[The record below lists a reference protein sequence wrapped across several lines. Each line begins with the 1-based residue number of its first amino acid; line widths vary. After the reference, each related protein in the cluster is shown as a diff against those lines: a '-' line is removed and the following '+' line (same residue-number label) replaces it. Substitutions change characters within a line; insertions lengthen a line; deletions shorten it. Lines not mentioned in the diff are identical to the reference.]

1 MALEHKITASDCP
14 CWRRSGDLCRSNLRQ
29 PPLTENLLV
38 WISTPHVGSIAGC
51 AIFDRMSIMS
61 SSVRLRGLIG
71 WLALAFV
78 AAALGGLGSVNAPD
92 FYSQLVLPEWA
103 PPAWL
108 FGPVW
113 TLLYLMMGL
122 ASWLV
127 WRVASFDAA
136 RLALLL
142 YLVQLALNTLWS
154 WLFFAWQNGLLAFI
168 EIIFLW
174 LLILATLMTFSRI
187 SKTAALLLVPYLFWV
202 TFAAAL
208 AWNCWQLN
216 PELLG

>member
-1 MALEHKITASDCP
+1 
-14 CWRRSGDLCRSNLRQ
+14 
-29 PPLTENLLV
+29 
-38 WISTPHVGSIAGC
+38 
-51 AIFDRMSIMS
+51 
-61 SSVRLRGLIG
+61 
-71 WLALAFV
+71 
-78 AAALGGLGSVNAPD
+78 
-92 FYSQLVLPEWA
+92 
-103 PPAWL
+103 
-108 FGPVW
+108 
-113 TLLYLMMGL
+113 MMGL

-127 WRVASFDAA
+127 WRVAGFDAA

-174 LLILATLMTFSRI
+174 LLIVATMMTFSKI

-202 TFAAAL
+202 AFAAAL